1 MAAARASRMREWLL
15 RYGPAE
21 VLSLLAT
28 VGAAAVTAQ
37 AGGSSLGVALA
48 ATWAGNVAY
57 FGLILGQDV
66 WRTRQQLR
74 QEGRAYTWG
83 TFGRNVRALVVEFGV
98 AEALDSLLIRP
109 ALMYWL
115 PRWLHSVPQGVVVAK
130 FAADV
135 TFYVPAIISYELSKK
150 KLRKF

>member
-1 MAAARASRMREWLL
+1 MPSAKTSRVREWLG
-15 RYGPAE
+15 RYGSAE
-21 VLSLLAT
+21 LLSLLAT
-28 VGAAAVTAQ
+28 LGAAAATGQ
-37 AGGSSLGVALA
+37 AGATRVAVALA

-57 FGLILGQDV
+57 FGWLLLQDA
-66 WRTRQQLR
+66 RQARRVR
-74 QEGRAYTWG
+74 QAQGLPYSLA

-98 AEALDSLLIRP
+98 AEVLDSFVVRP

-115 PRWLHSVPQGVVVAK
+115 PRWLHSVPLGVLVAK

-135 TFYVPAIISYELSKK
+135 TFYVPAILSYELSKE